1 MDSSTSSS
9 SRVVVGESSSSGDGG
24 CTTTRTTAAALMA
37 AGNDEKDAATAS
49 LELAAAL
56 HQTMNEGTN
65 TATSTTTTTAAA
77 ASPTDNILT
86 HVVVGH
92 LLPSPQPTTDPPP
105 GLSPV
110 LDNNDLHNATTAA
123 APPTSSTTTGI
134 LSSSIPSPAA
144 GSPSPHP
151 AASPTIVEVA
161 STPGALGL
169 PVQSPP
175 PPSSSAAVVATTTT
189 TGHHNNTNATTTT
202 TRTMM
207 HSTQGGDD
215 DLVSTRL
222 ELYESRKTLER
233 LMFENSELQRLIE
246 QLEVE
251 VHNQRQLNSNG
262 MRGFAGGG
270 LIPKMQQDKRL
281 HEDLRDLQEEFDRVQ
296 EEKGEMKK
304 VYSEQIQQLT
314 QLLSY
319 AAVKL
324 QQQQEQQQQQQLP
337 SPTPP
342 TLMHHN
348 SAPVTDDT
356 ATSAAA
362 GMGVQPHP
370 HASVVAGDTSHLS
383 NAMDDG
389 TADTGLGMKV
399 VGDSRKDA
407 LEGQLL
413 AQADE
418 IKTLTKH
425 YKDANAKCSLYQ
437 QRLEQY
443 EYDINRIVMLI
454 TTKDDTTTDNSSENN
469 EVMNMIIPSPSSDD
483 NMDGGGRRSMMINDE
498 VIRKVEALQ
507 EHRRN
512 RMERE
517 AERVSKL
524 EDENKKLKVQLEDM
538 RNAET
543 DGHSNG
549 HHEGRDDDDDDD
561 ESDKNGQPGAATS
574 SSMDLQTT
582 REKLALAE
590 DRIQLLE
597 QYIKQQ
603 SIKQQQQ
610 KDNDTPDGE
619 SDNSNNNDGGD
630 DDDSG
635 IVSSSS
641 MNDMSSLKQCIA
653 ATTTELHSTK
663 EMLVKSER
671 RYRCLLDACRDVQT
685 SVESEYPQLMPI
697 LSPVLHQQASASS
710 WSSYASMTDDTYG
723 SARGQQQQHQRQ
735 SAASLPIDIKH
746 TRSPSIN
753 RLNALKKSLALSF
766 AHCERRIL
774 ALEDKI
780 DVPTT
785 TDGVQQQQPPPAS
798 SLNEQLPEMIR
809 RWVSDD
815 VQEIYH
821 MFAILPGLVR
831 SLLDI
836 STEACIDNAKLL
848 SITTTTTTR
857 GGSGKSG
864 GDNDGNN
871 DDDADL
877 EEITMLKEHITSL
890 KDRLTDLTQLNAFS
904 SEMRSRTSSSS
915 YRGYLMHRSRNN
927 NNTKRNYNNTTNR
940 SSSSPIG
947 DDDASSS
954 SSSSLD
960 DYDPVMLEREEVL
973 KQCQRKAVEGG
984 ERIEDQLVDA
994 LRQVIYVQ
1002 RNGEEI
1008 DRRSKLVIRNL
1019 NERIN
1024 HLETVIVAMRV
1035 KQCQQQQQQQQQQ
1048 AGGGVKER
1056 AYNNNNTRRR
1066 RRNKKVMML

>member
-1 MDSSTSSS
+1 MDSSTSS
-9 SRVVVGESSSSGDGG
+9 SRVVVGESSSGGDGG

-65 TATSTTTTTAAA
+65 TATSTSTTTTTTAAA
-77 ASPTDNILT
+77 SP
-86 HVVVGH
+86 
-92 LLPSPQPTTDPPP
+92 
-105 GLSPV
+105 
-110 LDNNDLHNATTAA
+110 
-123 APPTSSTTTGI
+123 TGI
-134 LSSSIPSPAA
+134 LPPIPSPAA
-144 GSPSPHP
+144 AASPSPHP

-161 STPGALGL
+161 STPGAFGL

-175 PPSSSAAVVATTTT
+175 PSSSSAAAAAAAAVVATTTTTT
-189 TGHHNNTNATTTT
+189 TGHHNNTNAGTTTS
-202 TRTMM
+202 RTMM
-207 HSTQGGDD
+207 HTTQGGGDD

-251 VHNQRQLNSNG
+251 VHNQRQLNS

-337 SPTPP
+337 STPP
-342 TLMHHN
+342 TLVHHN

-356 ATSAAA
+356 ATAAAA

-370 HASVVAGDTSHLS
+370 HASVVAGDTSHSS
-383 NAMDDG
+383 NAMGDG
-389 TADTGLGMKV
+389 TADTGIGIKV
-399 VGDSRKDA
+399 VGDERKDA

-425 YKDANAKCSLYQ
+425 YKDANTKCSLYQ

-443 EYDINRIVMLI
+443 EYDINRIVTMLM
-454 TTKDDTTTDNSSENN
+454 TKKDDTTSDNSSENN
-469 EVMNMIIPSPSSDD
+469 EVVAEGGRIILPTK
-483 NMDGGGRRSMMINDE
+483 DGGILS
-498 VIRKVEALQ
+498 
-507 EHRRN
+507 RN

-549 HHEGRDDDDDDD
+549 HHEGRDDGND
-561 ESDKNGQPGAATS
+561 EPNKNGQPGAATS
-574 SSMDLQTT
+574 SSVDLQTT

-610 KDNDTPDGE
+610 QQKDNDTPDGE
-619 SDNSNNNDGGD
+619 SDNSNNDD
-630 DDDSG
+630 DDDSA
-635 IVSSSS
+635 IVGGSSSS

-663 EMLVKSER
+663 EMLV
-671 RYRCLLDACRDVQT
+671 CV
-685 SVESEYPQLMPI
+685 
-697 LSPVLHQQASASS
+697 
-710 WSSYASMTDDTYG
+710 
-723 SARGQQQQHQRQ
+723 
-735 SAASLPIDIKH
+735 
-746 TRSPSIN
+746 
-753 RLNALKKSLALSF
+753 F
-766 AHCERRIL
+766 A
-774 ALEDKI
+774 
-780 DVPTT
+780 PPPP
-785 TDGVQQQQPPPAS
+785 PPPA
-798 SLNEQLPEMIR
+798 
-809 RWVSDD
+809 
-815 VQEIYH
+815 
-821 MFAILPGLVR
+821 AG
-831 SLLDI
+831 
-836 STEACIDNAKLL
+836 AGA
-848 SITTTTTTR
+848 
-857 GGSGKSG
+857 
-864 GDNDGNN
+864 
-871 DDDADL
+871 
-877 EEITMLKEHITSL
+877 
-890 KDRLTDLTQLNAFS
+890 
-904 SEMRSRTSSSS
+904 
-915 YRGYLMHRSRNN
+915 
-927 NNTKRNYNNTTNR
+927 
-940 SSSSPIG
+940 
-947 DDDASSS
+947 
-954 SSSSLD
+954 
-960 DYDPVMLEREEVL
+960 
-973 KQCQRKAVEGG
+973 
-984 ERIEDQLVDA
+984 
-994 LRQVIYVQ
+994 
-1002 RNGEEI
+1002 
-1008 DRRSKLVIRNL
+1008 
-1019 NERIN
+1019 
-1024 HLETVIVAMRV
+1024 
-1035 KQCQQQQQQQQQQ
+1035 
-1048 AGGGVKER
+1048 AGGGGQNR
-1056 AYNNNNTRRR
+1056 STLN
-1066 RRNKKVMML
+1066 